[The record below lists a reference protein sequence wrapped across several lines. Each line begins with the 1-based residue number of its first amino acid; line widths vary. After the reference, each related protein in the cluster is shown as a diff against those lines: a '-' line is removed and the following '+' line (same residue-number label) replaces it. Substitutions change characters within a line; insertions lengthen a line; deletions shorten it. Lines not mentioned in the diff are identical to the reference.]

1 MSLNKGFGVK
11 FYEKCTFSSCSV
23 LLGLAT
29 EWSTQTKKKDLELT
43 GIAIK
48 IAEILFI
55 LITATK

>member
-1 MSLNKGFGVK
+1 MRNVHFQVAVFFWDQPQNEAHK
-11 FYEKCTFSSCSV
+11 
-23 LLGLAT
+23 
-29 EWSTQTKKKDLELT
+29 QKKDLELT